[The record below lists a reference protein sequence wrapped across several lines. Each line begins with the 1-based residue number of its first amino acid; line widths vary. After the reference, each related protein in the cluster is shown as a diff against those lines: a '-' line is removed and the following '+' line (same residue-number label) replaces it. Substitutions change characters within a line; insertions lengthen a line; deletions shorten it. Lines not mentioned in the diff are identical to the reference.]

1 MSHDEIGMAFHRH
14 QMQLAHS
21 EEIIEEMMREAFEER
36 AGICEFDGQQTRPE
50 AEALAMAEM
59 ESHWKAVEK
68 AREAQA

>member
-50 AEALAMAEM
+50 AEALAKAEVETLRKAM
-59 ESHWKAVEK
+59 EEGKK
-68 AREAQA
+68 

>member
-50 AEALAMAEM
+50 AEALARAEVETMRKAM
-59 ESHWKAVEK
+59 EEGRVG
-68 AREAQA
+68 